1 MFFFFCCIMCRKEK
15 QMSDALFNAN
25 FDDINSL
32 LSYSRSITKDPPNL
46 SDSSSE
52 QAQSAVFSNI
62 DIKKDQSQDRFSNV
76 ITSPG
81 LERKLRK

>member
-1 MFFFFCCIMCRKEK
+1 MFFRKEK
-15 QMSDALFNAN
+15 QNLMSDALFNAN
-25 FDDINSL
+25 IDDINSL

-46 SDSSSE
+46 SDSSE
-52 QAQSAVFSNI
+52 QAHSAVFSNI